1 MKPQVFVLGRS
12 EMRPAKK
19 KVALPFRLEQ
29 LMDLQ
34 MREQRAGE
42 EICFD
47 QGDTVQFCAEL
58 GLQPGSHFGSHDI
71 LSCRALQTAA
81 S

>member
-1 MKPQVFVLGRS
+1 MFVLGRP

-47 QGDTVQFCAEL
+47 
-58 GLQPGSHFGSHDI
+58 
-71 LSCRALQTAA
+71 
-81 S
+81 